1 MAKYIDADRLRTE
14 IEILIEKYSSV
25 EAKGVLQE
33 GYKGGRLIGY
43 RDTIN
48 KLNSLHQ
55 EQPEADFDNEIEKYF
70 KGWTETDEG
79 IACHYQYVDLN
90 TCYGI
95 ARHFY
100 ELGQSMMRKRF
111 TYPEYNQRVIKKMK
125 SEYPSNESNAR
136 KEE

>member
-48 KLNSLHQ
+48 KLNSLQQ
-55 EQPEADFDNEIEKYF
+55 EQPE
-70 KGWTETDEG
+70 
-79 IACHYQYVDLN
+79 VDLEKEIKN
-90 TCYGI
+90 ERSILLDLFGPMNGEQSLAI
-95 ARHFY
+95 SNLARHFY
-100 ELGQSMMRKRF
+100 ELGL
-111 TYPEYNQRVIKKMK
+111 
-125 SEYPSNESNAR
+125 NAR